1 MAAKWIPRGKS
12 GLVQCRGMHAVHH
25 EHFVFKQAP
34 GGDGVA
40 LLGGAELE
48 SGFSKQQ
55 QQHCSFDLGI
65 TFAVLCFKCSDFQ
78 INFSHS
84 TFRCLEIY

>member
-25 EHFVFKQAP
+25 EHSVFKQAP

-40 LLGGAELE
+40 LIGGAELE
-48 SGFSKQQ
+48 SGFNKQQ
-55 QQHCSFDLGI
+55 
-65 TFAVLCFKCSDFQ
+65 
-78 INFSHS
+78 
-84 TFRCLEIY
+84 

>member
-55 QQHCSFDLGI
+55 QQHRIIES
-65 TFAVLCFKCSDFQ
+65 
-78 INFSHS
+78 
-84 TFRCLEIY
+84 